1 MSWFHS
7 PFSRI
12 PALVSSSLSSGSVFF
27 HLVALCTY
35 VLEGQGRASARHSPA
50 VRTERAFQHIPLAL
64 YRGGFPVVAGWF
76 SLVGTA
82 HACSMECRQGKK
94 KTCLWPR
101 PHCRPAVWFS
111 STRFILLWQ
120 LVTEWGRGVI
130 PVQILSGVCW
140 RPNIKLDVQV
150 PWEFTQWI
158 AAYQKASWILSLLP
172 TCGLPVS
179 NLLSPSS
186 SFSAP

>member
-1 MSWFHS
+1 MSWFDS

-35 VLEGQGRASARHSPA
+35 VLGGQGPASARHWPA
-50 VRTERAFQHIPLAL
+50 VGTQRAFQHIPLAL
-64 YRGGFPVVAGWF
+64 YTGGFPVVAGWF

-82 HACSMECRQGKK
+82 HACGMGCRQGKRMA
-94 KTCLWPR
+94 CLWSR
-101 PHCRPAVWFS
+101 PHRQPAVWFS

-130 PVQILSGVCW
+130 PVQILCGVCW
-140 RPNIKLDVQV
+140 RPNIKLDVKV

-158 AAYQKASWILSLLP
+158 AAYQNASWILSVLP
-172 TCGLPVS
+172 ICGLLAS
-179 NLLSPSS
+179 SLLSPSN
-186 SFSAP
+186 SFSVP